1 MSVRRVTVVVLLAL
15 YLLLWAIA
23 LSGATSLI
31 EPLVIP
37 LALAAMV
44 AFGVALNRYLGLT
57 PRKQHFQERDD
68 EPES

>member
-1 MSVRRVTVVVLLAL
+1 MSVRRVTVVVLLAM

-37 LALAAMV
+37 LALAVMV

-68 EPES
+68 ERET